1 MKKIW
6 SDKAWDDYIDILSC
20 KGHYDYI
27 NPLMNSSASAT
38 GAPFL
43 SSEIASM
50 QDFFMIKP
58 IS

>member
-1 MKKIW
+1 MF
-6 SDKAWDDYIDILSC
+6 D
-20 KGHYDYI
+20 DYI

>member
-1 MKKIW
+1 MKFEARTTPFFVCGR
-6 SDKAWDDYIDILSC
+6 SQSQEF
-20 KGHYDYI
+20 I

>member
-1 MKKIW
+1 MVSSLTSFRAK
-6 SDKAWDDYIDILSC
+6 DIT
-20 KGHYDYI
+20 KTFDDYI
-27 NPLMNSSASAT
+27 NPLMNFSASAT

-50 QDFFMIKP
+50 QDFFMIKS